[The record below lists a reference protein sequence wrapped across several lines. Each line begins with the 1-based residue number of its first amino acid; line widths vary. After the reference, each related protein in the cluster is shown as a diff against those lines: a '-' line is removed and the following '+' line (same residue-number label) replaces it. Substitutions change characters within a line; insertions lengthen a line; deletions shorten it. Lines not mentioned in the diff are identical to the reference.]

1 MKRYVILMALALSLA
16 MPTSAFALEVPS
28 ETIVQNLNGS
38 QQVIKTYTISPGAD
52 PQELIEEPFTLEGY
66 RYTFADI
73 VKVENHVQDSRQ
85 QTETVTVETSKN
97 DLGLIL
103 EKLAPTLDYDDG
115 QYCGKLALD
124 QYLYRSGRLHN
135 KELQRHRNEDHWPA
149 GPQRHVLCS
158 CYDSKRWS
166 DAQTIQ
172 CGMAGY
178 RNRSGRRGIDAI
190 FLSGSGYLQRKSLL

>member
-38 QQVIKTYTISPGAD
+38 QQVIKTYTISPEAD

-73 VKVENHVQDSRQ
+73 VKVENHVQDSHQ

-103 EKLAPTLDYDDG
+103 EKLAPTLDYCKQLVYDI
-115 QYCGKLALD
+115 
-124 QYLYRSGRLHN
+124 
-135 KELQRHRNEDHWPA
+135 W
-149 GPQRHVLCS
+149 CS
-158 CYDSKRWS
+158 LFYFYFNNFHCFSFVVY
-166 DAQTIQ
+166 ATP
-172 CGMAGY
+172 
-178 RNRSGRRGIDAI
+178 
-190 FLSGSGYLQRKSLL
+190 KSLIRMLFASAAVFPLIRQA